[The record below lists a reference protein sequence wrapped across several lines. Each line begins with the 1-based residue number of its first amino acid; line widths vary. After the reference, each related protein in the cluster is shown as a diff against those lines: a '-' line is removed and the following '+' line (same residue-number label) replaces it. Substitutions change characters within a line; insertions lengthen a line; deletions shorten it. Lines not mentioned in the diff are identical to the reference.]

1 MSSVTGSQLR
11 REEVLAWLEQQVPA
25 PRLRHILGVEA
36 MAQELAAHYGLD
48 RQKAAWAGLM
58 HDLAKYF
65 PPEKL
70 LEMVAQER
78 ELDEIE
84 RAEPHI
90 LHAEAGSL
98 VARDHFRV
106 QDPEILAAIAN
117 HTLGQ
122 PGMDPLSCVIF
133 VADALEPNR
142 GHSPDL
148 VQLRQLAL
156 TDLAQTVVGVC
167 DLSLKFLLNRSQVI
181 HPRTIM
187 TRNHFLLHPLGIP
200 VFRSQANQPVNPVVL
215 GGF

>member
-1 MSSVTGSQLR
+1 MSRVTGSQLR
-11 REEVLAWLEQQVPA
+11 REEVLAWLEQQVPP
-25 PRLRHILGVEA
+25 PRIRHILGVEA
-36 MAQELAAHYGLD
+36 MAQELAARYGLD

-70 LEMVAQER
+70 LERVAQER
-78 ELDEIE
+78 ELDEVE

-98 VARDHFRV
+98 VARDHFQVR
-106 QDPEILAAIAN
+106 DPEILAAIAN

-122 PGMDPLSCVIF
+122 PGMDALSCVIF

-142 GHSPDL
+142 GHSPEL
-148 VQLRQLAL
+148 EQLRQLAC
-156 TDLAQTVVGVC
+156 TDLAKTVVGVC

-181 HPRTIM
+181 HPRTLM
-187 TRNHFLLHPLGIP
+187 
-200 VFRSQANQPVNPVVL
+200 
-215 GGF
+215 

>member
-11 REEVLAWLEQQVPA
+11 REAVLAWLEQQVPA
-25 PRLRHILGVEA
+25 PRIRHILGVEA
-36 MAQELAAHYGLD
+36 MAQELAVRYGLD
-48 RQKAAWAGLM
+48 VQKAAWAGLM

-65 PPEKL
+65 PPEQL
-70 LEMVAQER
+70 LRMVAQER

-90 LHAEAGSL
+90 LHAEVGAL
-98 VARDHFRV
+98 VARDQFQVR
-106 QDPEILAAIAN
+106 DPEILAAIAN

-122 PGMDPLSCVIF
+122 PGMAPLSCVIF

-148 VQLRQLAL
+148 EQLRQWAL
-156 TDLAQTVVGVC
+156 TDLAKTVVGVC

-200 VFRSQANQPVNPVVL
+200 MSRPHANPPVNPVVL

>member
-1 MSSVTGSQLR
+1 MSSAAGSQLR

-25 PRLRHILGVEA
+25 PRIRHILGVEA
-36 MAQELAAHYGLD
+36 MAQELAVRYGLD
-48 RQKAAWAGLM
+48 KQKAAWAGLM

-70 LEMVAQER
+70 IQLVAQER
-78 ELDEIE
+78 ELDEVE
-84 RAEPHI
+84 QVEPHI

-98 VARDHFRV
+98 VARDYFQVR
-106 QDPEILAAIAN
+106 DPEILAAIAN

-148 VQLRQLAL
+148 ELLRQLAF
-156 TDLAQTVVGVC
+156 TDLAKTVVGVC

-187 TRNHFLLHPLGIP
+187 TRNYFLLHPLEIP
-200 VFRSQANQPVNPVVL
+200 MSCSPTNSPVNPIVL

>member
-1 MSSVTGSQLR
+1 MSSATGSQLR
-11 REEVLAWLEQQVPA
+11 REAVLAWLEQQVPA
-25 PRLRHILGVEA
+25 PRIRHILGVEA
-36 MAQELAAHYGLD
+36 MAQELAACYGLD
-48 RQKAAWAGLM
+48 REKAAWAGLM

-78 ELDEIE
+78 ELDEVE

-98 VARDHFRV
+98 VARDYFQVR
-106 QDPEILAAIAN
+106 DPEILAAIAN

-122 PGMDPLSCVIF
+122 PGMDALSCVIF

-142 GHSPDL
+142 GHSPEL
-148 VQLRQLAL
+148 ELLRQLACN
-156 TDLAQTVVGVC
+156 DLAKTVVGVC

-181 HPRTIM
+181 HPRTLM
-187 TRNHFLLHPLGIP
+187 TRNHFLLHPLEMP
-200 VFRSQANQPVNPVVL
+200 MSRPHANPSASPVVL